1 MIKRADMRR
10 PDEKRADTACSSA
23 RSTSA
28 LFTSV
33 LLTSALLACGGVA
46 GDRPSAASGRMDTID
61 SAGVTLA
68 INYGG
73 DKALGKQPVE
83 RFTLKTAEGAP
94 AEFSGLYPGQV
105 ATGTDGHAWVVDR
118 ESFTVREFGPDGI
131 ELRSLGRKGQGPGEF
146 QIPFGLV
153 ARPGGGIWVLDIA
166 KRAFVTFDSGGT
178 PGPEVSFREAGTVV
192 GAAMAQ
198 DGLVLQVQRRSGN
211 PVSPLEDLL
220 VARGADTTVLFS
232 IAMSRKPARFES
244 CGVAVAMPQL
254 FSKRLGWSTHGRGII
269 ATRED
274 GYIIDRFSGDS
285 LVSRIS
291 RDIPVQLTTMEMAE
305 RELGEGMALGVG
317 DRTCKIPPDEVVE
330 KLGMSGSLPVVDN
343 VALAP
348 DGTIWVKRRTFPDEQ
363 SLVDVLAPDGHYQ
376 GTLTGAELPVAFLPD
391 GAWLAIETDSLDVQH
406 VVARSFGRDR

>member
-1 MIKRADMRR
+1 
-10 PDEKRADTACSSA
+10 
-23 RSTSA
+23 
-28 LFTSV
+28 
-33 LLTSALLACGGVA
+33 
-46 GDRPSAASGRMDTID
+46 MDTID

-73 DKALGKQPVE
+73 DRPLGQQPVE
-83 RFTLKTAEGAP
+83 RFTLQAADGTP

-105 ATGTDGHAWVVDR
+105 VTGPDGHAWVVDR
-118 ESFTVREFGPDGI
+118 ESFTVREFGADGA

-153 ARPGGGIWVLDIA
+153 VPPDGGIWVLDIA
-166 KRAFVTFDSGGT
+166 KRAFVTFDADGT
-178 PGPEVSFREAGTVV
+178 PGQEVSFREAGTVV
-192 GAAMAQ
+192 GAAML
-198 DGLVLQVQRRSGN
+198 GGVLVLQVQRRSGN
-211 PVSPLEDLL
+211 PVSPLEELII
-220 VARGADTTVLFS
+220 VSGPDTTVLFS
-232 IAMSRKPARFES
+232 FPLNRTPARFES

-254 FSKRLGWSTHGRGII
+254 FSKRVGWSTSGADII

-291 RDIPVQLTTMEMAE
+291 RDIPVQLTTSEMAA

-330 KLGMSGSLPVVDN
+330 KLGMNGSLPVVDN
-343 VALAP
+343 VTVAP
-348 DGTIWVKRRTFPDEQ
+348 DGTLWVKRRTFPDEPN
-363 SLVDVLAPDGHYQ
+363 LVDLLAPDGGYR

-391 GAWLAIETDSLDVQH
+391 GVWLAIETDSLDVQH
-406 VVARSFGRDR
+406 VVARSFR

>member
-1 MIKRADMRR
+1 MTDGRSGGRADRDKTDR
-10 PDEKRADTACSSA
+10 TDKADGT
-23 RSTSA
+23 RSTALTALSA
-28 LFTSV
+28 LTV
-33 LLTSALLACGGVA
+33 LSALWGCGGAA

-73 DKALGKQPVE
+73 DRALGKQPVE
-83 RFTLKTAEGAP
+83 RFTLKTADGAP

-118 ESFTVREFGPDGI
+118 EFFRVREFGPDGI

-153 ARPGGGIWVLDIA
+153 ARPDGGIWVLDIA
-166 KRAFVTFDSGGT
+166 KRAFVTFDPGGT

-220 VARGADTTVLFS
+220 IARGADTTVLFS
-232 IAMSRKPARFES
+232 FPMNRKPARFES
-244 CGVAVAMPQL
+244 CAVAVAMPQL
-254 FSKRLGWSTHGRGII
+254 FSKRLGWSTAGTGIV

-291 RDIPVQLTTMEMAE
+291 RDIPVQLTTTEMAE
-305 RELGEGMALGVG
+305 RELGEGMALGIG
-317 DRTCKIPPDEVVE
+317 DRSCRIPPGEVVE

-348 DGTIWVKRRTFPDEQ
+348 DGTIWVKRRTFPDEPD
-363 SLVDVLAPDGHYQ
+363 LVDVLAPDGRYQ
-376 GTLTGAELPVAFLPD
+376 GTLTGTELPVAFLPD

-406 VVARSFGRDR
+406 VVARSF